1 MDAAR
6 VAMVRELLRSTGWV
20 DRTRDFARTMRRS
33 TERPGGLLLVGTPD
47 EEPWHLA
54 AHLDDESRWSDVPE
68 ITPTLV
74 RWSVPAGAPPHLAVT
89 LERLEEARRGETV
102 LVVAEDA
109 AADPLLERVDDARRH
124 GATVLA
130 LDGGDRALEDLAH
143 ESLTVVEADLVV
155 PELSFDT
162 VQHLLSAAAGEPDTA
177 AWQARRRGGLRGRL
191 AHALDTISGTPRR
204 EDGWR

>member
-1 MDAAR
+1 MDAER
-6 VAMVRELLRSTGWV
+6 VAMVREVLRSTGWV
-20 DRTRDFARTMRRS
+20 DRTRDFAQAMRRS
-33 TERPGGLLLVGTPD
+33 TQHKGGLLLVGTPD

-54 AHLDDESRWSDVPE
+54 AHLDDESRWSGVPE

-74 RWSVPAGAPPHLAVT
+74 RWSVPADAPPHLAFS
-89 LERLEEARRGETV
+89 LERLEDARRGETV
-102 LVVAEDA
+102 LVVAEDVA
-109 AADPLLERVDDARRH
+109 PDPLLERVDDARRH

-130 LDGGDRALEDLAH
+130 LDGGDPVLESLAH

-162 VQHLLSAAAGEPDTA
+162 VQHLVSAAAGEPDA
-177 AWQARRRGGLRGRL
+177 AAASTRRRGLRGRL
-191 AHALDTISGTPRR
+191 AQALDTISGTPRR